1 MDGGM
6 SKEDSP
12 RRPTFYAWEE
22 TPGPSRRL
30 ADERPTPPE
39 EKAAPPASATLVEGF
54 EDLSVEA
61 EALSF
66 VRAFL
71 ETSEQD
77 IAQKMTFLEQLGII
91 FEAKTVEGFRL
102 FPSDL
107 LIRVVEVLIPWTAS
121 GNNLE
126 RKTTAETLARI
137 CSAVRVLCGYRATT
151 EFPVMGQ
158 LVGCLTLCHYDN
170 ERMVA
175 YWAARGLHHL
185 YAFAARC
192 RGKSTAEQ
200 ELLARVL
207 RREGDGEDEEDPLE
221 SAMIIPTLFKEV
233 LSPAEVSDLYLTALH
248 GLQETSAQKIHA
260 AVCVEKALRADPA
273 ASLGKVRE
281 VVIFLHGHL
290 DSFQDRLA
298 HEDLNGILHT
308 LKERH
313 LSEVVHT
320 LLSCSPLCDSSAATL
335 WGMLVSRSC
344 HAEEVLHHLLACLQG
359 QPQKPLL
366 SEEEIATLRLAA
378 AHVLPRILEQPPL
391 SLRLV
396 LQAQWEA
403 ACLSLVF
410 WVSHLHRGAPGT
422 TPSHGPERA
431 EDESERLARSSV
443 GTLRRLLEE
452 FRPEELPNDDTI
464 WERLGSADTFHQGVT
479 LLFQA
484 LHSLSSEE
492 LQHVAAHVMCSL
504 RGHDEH
510 QAVTAMNIFKEL
522 LRRAFIPI
530 TQEVLRHLTAQL
542 RSPNEDLHSLALDG
556 LLAVADKPEQVWKLL
571 PLLPEVANNLQESDL
586 PNTRRLFSQLQR
598 SLEDISS
605 PALAAGAA
613 GHLLPLFDAE
623 CYVARN
629 FAIHNFRAM
638 LGRGATRALRDLAL
652 RSLAPLLLHLH
663 DESSIV
669 VEACWQTLSTAAIL
683 LGHRKLHRLVLIRD
697 KWSTCR
703 IFGKRF
709 RKVAACSFQEQILG
723 HLRSPQVSVREAA
736 IRILGLLGE
745 ETRDRRKL
753 EVINRALRGMRSDEQ
768 ESIRS
773 CAVLA
778 TYALEALPDEDP
790 PARSLQERLRR
801 LCGACCSSA

>member
-39 EKAAPPASATLVEGF
+39 EKAAPPASATLVEES

-77 IAQKMTFLEQLGII
+77 VAQKMTFLEQLGII

-126 RKTTAETLARI
+126 RKTTTETLARI

-359 QPQKPLL
+359 QPQEPLL

-464 WERLGSADTFHQGVT
+464 WERLGSADTFHGGVT

-484 LHSLSSEE
+484 LHSLSSED
-492 LQHVAAHVMCSL
+492 VAAHVMCSL
-504 RGHDEH
+504 RGPDEH

-522 LRRAFIPI
+522 LCRAFIPI

-605 PALAAGAA
+605 PALAADAA

-629 FAIHNFRAM
+629 FSIHNFRAM

-778 TYALEALPDEDP
+778 IYALEALPDEDP
-790 PARSLQERLRR
+790 PRWSLRERLRR

>member
-39 EKAAPPASATLVEGF
+39 ERAAPPASATLVEGF

-126 RKTTAETLARI
+126 RKTTSETLARI

-344 HAEEVLHHLLACLQG
+344 HAEEVLRHLMACLQG

-492 LQHVAAHVMCSL
+492 LQHVAAHVMSFL

-605 PALAAGAA
+605 PALAADAA

-629 FAIHNFRAM
+629 FSIHNFRAM

-778 TYALEALPDEDP
+778 IYALEALPDEDP
-790 PARSLQERLRR
+790 PARSLRERLRR